1 MGTRKRVLIAVDTSS
16 HALNAVR
23 YVAFQ
28 SLGSDLEVR
37 LFSILSLGDE
47 EVFWRVMMDEEFVKR
62 MKERYSLYALN
73 CRREMEEFLERC
85 RKILVGGGVLE
96 SRIDASIRQRQ
107 KGIARDIIE
116 EARKGYDAVVLGR
129 RGLGRVES
137 ILLGSVS
144 NKVVQKLEEVPVWV
158 IGGDVHARKVLLAV
172 DLSENSRKAV
182 NYAAP
187 FLADSGAEV
196 TLCHVVRAFWPTF
209 GPDLIGSGGAME
221 GELVERLKEDIGR
234 MFDSYKNFLEGAGVR
249 PEKITTACKMGSYSR
264 AADLLNTAREGGY
277 GTIVMGRR
285 GISVVQEFLMG
296 RVTTKVLNG
305 AEGLAVWVV
314 P

>member
-1 MGTRKRVLIAVDTSS
+1 MGTPKRVLVAVDTSG

-23 YVAFQ
+23 YVACQ
-28 SLGSDLEVR
+28 SLHSDLEVR

-47 EVFWRVMMDEEFVKR
+47 EVFWGVMMDEEFMRR
-62 MKERYSLYALN
+62 MKERYRLYARN
-73 CRREMEEFLERC
+73 CGQEAEKFLEQC
-85 RKILVGGGVLE
+85 RKILVGGGLPE
-96 SRIDASIRQRQ
+96 SRIDVSVRQRQ

-116 EARKGYDAVVLGR
+116 EARKGYDAVVVGR

-158 IGGDVHARKVLLAV
+158 IGGDVHAQKVILAV
-172 DLSENSRKAV
+172 DRSERSRKAV

-196 TLCHVVRAFWPTF
+196 TLCHVVRAFLPTF
-209 GPDLIGSGGAME
+209 GPDFIGSDGAME
-221 GELVERLKEDIGR
+221 EKLLDRLKEDVGR
-234 MFDSYKNFLEGAGVR
+234 MFDSYRNFLEGAGVR
-249 PEKITTACKMGSYSR
+249 PEKISTVCKMGSYSR

-285 GISVVQEFLMG
+285 GISVVREFLMG

>member
-1 MGTRKRVLIAVDTSS
+1 MGTPKRILIAIDTSS

-23 YVAFQ
+23 YLAFHC
-28 SLGSDLEVR
+28 LRSDLEVR

-47 EVFWRVMMDEEFVKR
+47 EVLRGVMMDEEFMRR
-62 MKERYSLYALN
+62 MKERYRLYALN
-73 CRREMEEFLERC
+73 CRQETEAFLEQC
-85 RKILVGGGVLE
+85 RTILVGYGFPE
-96 SRIDASIRQRQ
+96 SRVDVAIRQRQ

-116 EARKGYDAVVLGR
+116 EAGKGFDAVVVGR

-144 NKVVQKLEEVPVWV
+144 NKVVQRLEHVPVWV
-158 IGGDVHARKVLLAV
+158 IGGDVRAQKVLLAV
-172 DLSENSRKAV
+172 DRSESSRKAV
-182 NYAAP
+182 KYAAP

-196 TLCHVVRAFWPTF
+196 TLCHVVRAFLPTF

-221 GELVERLKEDIGR
+221 GEFVERLREDIGR
-234 MFDSYKNFLEGAGVR
+234 MFDAYRDFLAGAGVR
-249 PEKITTACKMGSYSR
+249 AENISTVCKMGSYSR
-264 AADLLNTAREGGY
+264 AADLLTTAREGGY

-285 GISVVQEFLMG
+285 GISAVREFLMG

-305 AEGLAVWVV
+305 AEGLAIWVV

>member
-1 MGTRKRVLIAVDTSS
+1 MRTPKRVLVAVDTSS

-23 YVAFQ
+23 YIACQ
-28 SLGSDLEVR
+28 CLRWDLEVR
-37 LFSILSLGDE
+37 LFSIISLGGE
-47 EVFWRVMMDEEFVKR
+47 EVLEGVMMDEDFMRR
-62 MKERYSLYALN
+62 MKERYRLYALN
-73 CRREMEEFLERC
+73 CRQETDEFLEQC
-85 RKILVGGGVLE
+85 RKILVGGGFPE
-96 SRIDASIRQRQ
+96 SRIDVSVRQRQ

-116 EARKGYDAVVLGR
+116 EARRGYDAVVVGR

-158 IGGDVHARKVLLAV
+158 IGGEVHAQKVLLAV
-172 DLSENSRKAV
+172 DRSESSRKAV

-196 TLCHVVRAFWPTF
+196 TLCHVVRAFLPTF
-209 GPDLIGSGGAME
+209 GPDLIGFGGAME
-221 GELVERLKEDIGR
+221 EELVKKLQEDIDR
-234 MFDSYKNFLEGAGVR
+234 MFDSYKSCLAGAGVR
-249 PEKITTACKMGSYSR
+249 PEKISTACKMGSYSR
-264 AADLLNTAREGGY
+264 AADLLNRAREEGY

-285 GISVVQEFLMG
+285 GISAVREFLMG